1 MIERTSE
8 RDQDQVA
15 ETTILCHDLSQYV
28 AAGLILSGSGALSDL
43 DPEIR
48 QRLETI
54 AQLFQGIKEAV
65 EQHNGQRTCSTRVD
79 LAEVA
84 QDCVAFTRL
93 VSKVPVDSVLPRRVE
108 AHANSSLLHRAV
120 LNLLSNATRAAGAG
134 GRVAVEVGRRGDEA
148 WLEVR
153 DDGAGFGRIPA
164 VSGLGMAVVES
175 AVRSAQGRLEI
186 TSGPGPGTRVRLL
199 LPRARVRGVAR

>member
-1 MIERTSE
+1 MIGRSPDREQY
-8 RDQDQVA
+8 QDA
-15 ETTILCHDLSQYV
+15 EATTLCHDLSQYV
-28 AAGLILSGSGALSDL
+28 AAGLILSGSSEISDL
-43 DPEIR
+43 DAGIR

-65 EQHNGQRTCSTRVD
+65 EQHNGQRPVSTRVD

-84 QDCVAFTRL
+84 RDCVAFTRL
-93 VSKVPVDSVLPRRVE
+93 VSKVPVDSLLSRHVD

-134 GRVAVEVGRRGDEA
+134 GRVGVEVGRRGDEA

-164 VSGLGMAVVES
+164 VTGLGMAVVES

-186 TSGPGPGTRVRLL
+186 MSGPGPGTRVRLL
-199 LPRARVRGVAR
+199 LPRAGVRGAAP